1 MYTCGVH
8 PFINQN
14 QIRKSVNM
22 STNHTTYDTLP
33 VSEILINDQ
42 FITRKDLAEI
52 NDFSQR
58 SELSFIKI
66 ALTFGYIS
74 RKNYE
79 RSLNNAGYK
88 FNNNIRDEAFDEDVL
103 SKLDLKYVCNFFA
116 LPLRIENNQV
126 VTLMADPTDAEFI
139 NFVRH
144 TYKMEPR
151 IILASDLEICWLSH
165 KLLGE
170 SYVKSAVFALRQS
183 DSANSASTTFTT
195 PQLIT
200 LFGSF
205 AVVVVL
211 LFNNFIQVSI
221 VLNVIISS
229 LFLISIVF
237 KLFLA
242 LMGSRFEMHQAVT
255 REEVR
260 KVVDD
265 DLPIYTIQ
273 LPVYKEDKLIKKLIW
288 NLQSLD
294 YPREKL
300 DIKLLIEEDDSKTLN
315 AVKDLNFPAIFD
327 VVVVP
332 FHMPKTKPKSCNYGL
347 YFSRGKYLTIYDA
360 EDIPDTDQLKKVI
373 TLFEKLPANYICIQC
388 ALNYFNR
395 NENFLTRMFTLE
407 YSYWFDYMLPGLDTL
422 DIPIPLGGTSNHFKL
437 DKLLELGGW
446 DPFNVTEDA
455 DLGLRAYSKG
465 YKVSIVNSTTYEEA
479 NNEPFNWIRQRSRWI
494 KGYMQTYLVHMRNPV
509 KLYRKVGLK
518 GFLGFNFF
526 IGATPL
532 TFLIY
537 PVLLFV
543 FFMYVV
549 FDFAFISQLFPNW
562 VLFISIFNLLIGN
575 VLMVYINMMAVF
587 KRRFYELILFS
598 LANPVYWLMHSISAY
613 KGLYQLIV
621 NPFFWEKTN
630 HGLSKTNPSV
640 APNPSSTL

>member
-1 MYTCGVH
+1 
-8 PFINQN
+8 
-14 QIRKSVNM
+14 M
-22 STNHTTYDTLP
+22 SFNNTMYDTLP
-33 VSEILINDQ
+33 VSDILINDK
-42 FITRKDLAEI
+42 FITTKDLEEI
-52 NDFSQR
+52 NDFSRR

-79 RSLNNAGYK
+79 RSLINAGYTFVDTK
-88 FNNNIRDEAFDEDVL
+88 VRDEAFDEAVL
-103 SKLDLKYVCNFFA
+103 DKLDLKYVCNFFA

-126 VTLMADPTDAEFI
+126 VTLMADPTDQEFI
-139 NFVRH
+139 NFVRE

-151 IILASDLEICWLSH
+151 IILASDLDICWMSH

-183 DSANSASTTFTT
+183 DPNNSASTTFTT
-195 PQLIT
+195 PQLVFLFAGLAIT
-200 LFGSF
+200 
-205 AVVVVL
+205 VL
-211 LFNNFIQVSI
+211 LLFYNFIPVSI
-221 VLNVIISS
+221 ALNVIVSTF
-229 LFLISIVF
+229 FLISIMF

-260 KVVDD
+260 NVVDD

-315 AVKDLNFPAIFD
+315 AVRDLNFPAIFD

-332 FHMPKTKPKSCNYGL
+332 FHMPKTKPKACNYGL

-373 TLFEKLPANYICIQC
+373 TLFEKLPAHYICIQC

-494 KGYMQTYLVHMRNPV
+494 KGYMQTYLVHMRNPI
-509 KLYRKVGLK
+509 KLIKKVGIK

-537 PVLLFV
+537 PVLLFI
-543 FFMYVV
+543 FFTYVV
-549 FDFAFISQLFPNW
+549 FDFSFIARIFPNW
-562 VLFISIFNLLIGN
+562 VLFIAIFNLLIGN

-598 LANPVYWLMHSISAY
+598 LANPVYWIMHSISAY

-630 HGLSKTNPSV
+630 HGLSKASQTT
-640 APNPSSTL
+640 PNPSNTLH